1 MMIKKLDKHEL
12 RRLIYHIRHDYLTL
26 NNVIIAGAV
35 LIALSWA
42 WGSVE
47 AMQRNYHLQQL
58 LDNKKQQVELETLKV
73 SLAEYEAKYYQTV
86 EYQDFAVRQRLGHG
100 SPGEKQ
106 LIVPSTDVETEKTA
120 TVSKQ
125 QLTESNLQQW
135 TNFLFGANRK
145 KS

>member
-86 EYQDFAVRQRLGHG
+86 EYQDLAVRQRLGRG

-106 LIVPSTDVETEKTA
+106 LIVPSTDVEAEKNSA
-120 TVSKQ
+120 VSKQ

>member
-12 RRLIYHIRHDYLTL
+12 RRLVYHIRHDYLTL

-86 EYQDFAVRQRLGHG
+86 EYQDLAVRQRLGHG
-100 SPGEKQ
+100 SPG
-106 LIVPSTDVETEKTA
+106 
-120 TVSKQ
+120 
-125 QLTESNLQQW
+125 
-135 TNFLFGANRK
+135 
-145 KS
+145 

>member
-1 MMIKKLDKHEL
+1 
-12 RRLIYHIRHDYLTL
+12 
-26 NNVIIAGAV
+26 
-35 LIALSWA
+35 
-42 WGSVE
+42 
-47 AMQRNYHLQQL
+47 
-58 LDNKKQQVELETLKV
+58 
-73 SLAEYEAKYYQTV
+73 
-86 EYQDFAVRQRLGHG
+86 
-100 SPGEKQ
+100 